1 MSGQRRALLIGTA
14 AYPADPALPDLR
26 CPINDVDGMSEVL
39 KSPELGGFEV
49 VETLR
54 DPTSSA
60 AKRAL
65 VAFCR
70 DAKRDDTVLF
80 YYSGHG
86 KLDSSFALHLCTTDS
101 EIDLLEATALP
112 ITFVRD
118 QFRKCRAENRVMLL
132 DCCFSGAAAGVSARS
147 ALDDT
152 LKLSVEGTGTYL
164 MTASDSIETAQ
175 EKEGDDYGVFTKHVI
190 EGLKTGAAD
199 VIGRG
204 YVTMDDLY
212 EYVAKEI
219 RADSPQRPNREFT
232 GHGDILI
239 ARSGKDSRKDR
250 ANDARQL
257 LFRHVAEG
265 TLDANVASAAFAAL
279 SKPIAQQT
287 PADRAIEGAT
297 LSFLDGKST
306 LGEFVSAYWQARKD
320 EQTTPPEKKDTLPA
334 KGTHASGA
342 QGSTRQENEGP
353 AKTAGLETGLNNT
366 ARSESEVTTPTKLDA
381 ASIWARNMD
390 QMAKPMHAN
399 FWTPLSALALGF
411 MLMAFSAGDPDAAA
425 SGPIVSAAII
435 LFNLSKFRSGL
446 TAWGWLTNSAVLV
459 IAILIFV
466 AYLLG

>member
-1 MSGQRRALLIGTA
+1 MSGERRALLIGTA

-26 CPINDVDGMSEVL
+26 CPVNDVDGMAEVL
-39 KSPELGGFEV
+39 QSPELGGFET
-49 VETLR
+49 VELLR
-54 DPTSSA
+54 DATSNE

-70 DAKRDDTVLF
+70 DAKRNDTVLF

-86 KLDSSFALHLCTTDS
+86 KLDGSFALHLCTTDS

-112 ITFVRD
+112 ISFVRD
-118 QFRKCRAENRVMLL
+118 QFKKCRAENRVMLL

-190 EGLKTGAAD
+190 EGLRTGAAD

-204 YVTMDDLY
+204 FVTMDDLY

-219 RADSPQRPNREFT
+219 RADSPQRPNREFS

-257 LFRHVAEG
+257 LFKHVAEG
-265 TLDANVASAAFAAL
+265 TLDASVASAAFAAL
-279 SKPIAQQT
+279 SKPVTQQT
-287 PADRAIEGAT
+287 PAEKSIEVAT
-297 LSFLDGKST
+297 LAFLDGKST
-306 LGEFVSAYWQARKD
+306 LGEFSSAYWRAQRQEPAP
-320 EQTTPPEKKDTLPA
+320 PPEPEPPKPDPRPKPPQPEPPKPEPPQPA
-334 KGTHASGA
+334 PTPAPAATGFAAKIDSSLGTPGMANYGTPIGLIVLAVILFASSVETAVDLGDLITGPMIALLGIGA
-342 QGSTRQENEGP
+342 NIWRYRP
-353 AKTAGLETGLNNT
+353 LL
-366 ARSESEVTTPTKLDA
+366 KLGG
-381 ASIWARNMD
+381 WVVNG
-390 QMAKPMHAN
+390 
-399 FWTPLSALALGF
+399 LALLG
-411 MLMAFSAGDPDAAA
+411 AFNMF
-425 SGPIVSAAII
+425 V
-435 LFNLSKFRSGL
+435 
-446 TAWGWLTNSAVLV
+446 AVLS
-459 IAILIFV
+459 L
-466 AYLLG
+466 